1 MTLRTESELDDLGRK
16 LLAVLQEDA
25 RLSFSALGR
34 RVGLSPPAV
43 AERVRRMEQAGL
55 ITGYRAM
62 VDPAS
67 AGLAITAF
75 LRVLCSGERYQAVRQ
90 LAADLPDVLECHHVT
105 GEDCFFIKV
114 AVPSVEALEM
124 VVDRFRAH
132 GRTISSVALSAVV
145 GGKEIV
151 PPGRSKG

>member
-1 MTLRTESELDDLGRK
+1 MTLRTESTLDDLGRK

-55 ITGYRAM
+55 ITGYRAT
-62 VDPAS
+62 VDPAL

-75 LRVLCSGERYQAVRQ
+75 LRVLCPGEKYQAVRQ
-90 LAADLPDVLECHHVT
+90 LAGDLPDVLECHHVT

-114 AVPSVEALEM
+114 AVPSVEVLET

-151 PPGRSKG
+151 PPGRSRG